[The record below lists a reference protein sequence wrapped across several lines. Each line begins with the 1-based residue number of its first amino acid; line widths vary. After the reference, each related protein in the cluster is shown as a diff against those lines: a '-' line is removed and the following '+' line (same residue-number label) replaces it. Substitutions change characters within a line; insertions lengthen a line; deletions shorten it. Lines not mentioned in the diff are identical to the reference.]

1 YGHVKES
8 CTFRNSELN
17 AKKKPA
23 PPELL
28 PKNHSMV
35 VDRPAEKGK
44 NYGPWMLV
52 ERKPRWKF
60 RHIAQKNV
68 EIQEKHMEGS
78 RFRSLTDRDLNP

>member
-8 CTFRNSELN
+8 CTIRNSELN
-17 AKKKPA
+17 EKKKPA

-35 VDRPAEKGK
+35 VDRLEEKGK

-60 RHIAQKNV
+60 RDIAQKNV
-68 EIQEKHMEGS
+68 
-78 RFRSLTDRDLNP
+78 